1 MKTVIIAM
9 AEKLPENMA
18 ALKEHMTKQDFL
30 YILTES
36 GTAPVSCFRDLNSIP
51 CRTDFLTVPE
61 ENRMN
66 VIHLLVG
73 LSGKSCD
80 GVYVVGLPGIGKDL
94 KLCVPEGIEIPA
106 VKTGM
111 TCNSLFTAKE
121 TSKAPVKR
129 TRRKKAET
137 AGTEKKGKEIS
148 KEQET
153 GDIPDNVETD
163 ENPGTVENGADII
176 PMDSGDMNEP
186 ELVLDEASEEKP
198 DITHFSELLYA
209 YCGKAA
215 DINGREEEIATAVGK
230 CMSDVSLDMMLRMYV
245 QPEIPGLFDVLSQHY
260 KELKAALE

>member
-1 MKTVIIAM
+1 M
-9 AEKLPENMA
+9 
-18 ALKEHMTKQDFL
+18 
-30 YILTES
+30 
-36 GTAPVSCFRDLNSIP
+36 
-51 CRTDFLTVPE
+51 
-61 ENRMN
+61 
-66 VIHLLVG
+66 
-73 LSGKSCD
+73 
-80 GVYVVGLPGIGKDL
+80 
-94 KLCVPEGIEIPA
+94 
-106 VKTGM
+106 KTGM

-198 DITHFSELLYA
+198 DITHFTELLYA

>member
-18 ALKEHMTKQDFL
+18 ALKEHMTKQDSL

-36 GTAPVSCFRDLNSIP
+36 GTAPVSCFRDLNSLS

-73 LSGKSCD
+73 MSGKGCD
-80 GVYVVGLPGIGKDL
+80 EVYVVGLPGIGKDL
-94 KLCVPEGIEIPA
+94 KICIPEGIEIPA

-111 TCNSLFTAKE
+111 TCNTLFTAKE

-129 TRRKKAET
+129 TRKKKVDSSEP
-137 AGTEKKGKEIS
+137 EKKEKSNTKE
-148 KEQET
+148 KEAVEA
-153 GDIPDNVETD
+153 PDQSGNEK
-163 ENPGTVENGADII
+163 EMNPTVEESGVL
-176 PMDSGDMNEP
+176 PMSNDVMNVP
-186 ELVLDEASEEKP
+186 ELVMDEAAEEKP
-198 DITHFSELLYA
+198 DISRFTNLLYA

-215 DINGREEEIATAVGK
+215 DINGREDEIATAVGK

-245 QPEIPGLFDVLSQHY
+245 QPEIPGLFDVLNQHY